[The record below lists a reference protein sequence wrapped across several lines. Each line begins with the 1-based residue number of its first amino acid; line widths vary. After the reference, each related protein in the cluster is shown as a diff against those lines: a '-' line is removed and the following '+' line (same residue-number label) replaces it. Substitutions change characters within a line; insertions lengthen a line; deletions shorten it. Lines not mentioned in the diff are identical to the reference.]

1 MKYGQSDPYVGTY
14 AQKATMLSPS
24 FTRLLLLF
32 LYFEITNS
40 ISLSLS
46 LSLSLKFDVCVI
58 VAVVVVVSFKE
69 LFLQRKRVEK

>member
-46 LSLSLKFDVCVI
+46 LSLKFDVCVI

>member
-40 ISLSLS
+40 ISLSL
-46 LSLSLKFDVCVI
+46 KFDVCVI

>member
-14 AQKATMLSPS
+14 VPMHRKLQCYLP
-24 FTRLLLLF
+24 LLHGFCCCFCTLKLQ
-32 LYFEITNS
+32 T
-40 ISLSLS
+40 